1 MVRDTCGSVASAL
14 AHQAAGEPLCGWC
27 SYAEQARRIAA
38 EGIPGRLAPPPETD
52 VRPVSAADAAMH
64 LAILRREVT
73 EFDRAHP
80 GWNWRADGIRDT
92 TRSAA

>member
-1 MVRDTCGSVASAL
+1 MVRDTCGSVPGAL
-14 AHQAAGEPLCGWC
+14 AHQAAGESLCGWC

-38 EGIPGRLAPPPETD
+38 EGIAARLSPPPETD

-64 LAILRREVT
+64 LAVLRREVT

-80 GWNWRADGIRDT
+80 GWNWRAEARRDT